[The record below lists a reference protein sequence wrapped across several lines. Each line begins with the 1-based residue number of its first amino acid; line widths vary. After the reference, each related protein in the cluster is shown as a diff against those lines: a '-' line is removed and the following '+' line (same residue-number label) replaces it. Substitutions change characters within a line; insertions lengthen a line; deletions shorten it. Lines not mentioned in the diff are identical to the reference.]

1 MFDRTSLDPLDVFVV
16 SGVGV
21 DTIVRV
27 PTLDLPRIDS
37 LFVPPIRRYVGHTG
51 NGVALGCMALGLST
65 AFVDMIGD
73 DAEGA
78 FIRASYREKGLA
90 FGYVTHPAGT
100 RQSVILVDPEGRR
113 MSFFDGRQPNDAV
126 PDASLWRDGIARAR
140 HIHVSIMP
148 WARHALAD
156 AIAAGKPTS
165 TDLHDWDGTNPY
177 HHDFAYG
184 ADIVFVSATALGTRV
199 DDVLGDILD
208 RGRAMVAVA
217 TNGERGSR
225 LAVRGEPIRHIPA
238 VTLPDRPVVDSNGAG
253 DSYVAAFLATV
264 LDGGAY
270 QDAALAG
277 SIAGA
282 YACGSEGTHTSFI
295 EREMLAQEIATRM
308 E

>member
-1 MFDRTSLDPLDVFVV
+1 MNAGQGNRPLDVFVV

-27 PTLDLPRIDS
+27 PTLALPRVDS

-51 NGVALGCMALGLST
+51 NGVALGCKALGLRT

-73 DAEGA
+73 DPEGDL
-78 FIRASYREKGLA
+78 IRASYREKGLE

-100 RQSVILVDPEGRR
+100 RQSVILVDPDGRR
-113 MSFFDGRQPNDAV
+113 LSFFDGRQPNDAV
-126 PDASLWRDGIARAR
+126 PDASLWRDGITRAR
-140 HIHVSIMP
+140 HVHVSIMP

-184 ADIVFVSATALGTRV
+184 ADIVFVSATALGERI
-199 DDVLGDILD
+199 DEVLRDILD
-208 RGRAMVAVA
+208 RGRAKVAVA
-217 TNGERGSR
+217 TDGERGSR
-225 LAVRGEPIRHIPA
+225 LAVRGQPIRHIPA
-238 VTLPDRPVVDSNGAG
+238 VTLADRPVVDSNGAG

-264 LDGGAY
+264 LRDGTYGE
-270 QDAALAG
+270 AALAG

-282 YACGSEGTHTSFI
+282 YACGSAGTHTSFI
-295 EREMLAQEIATRM
+295 DRAGLAKELAARGV
-308 E
+308 

>member
-1 MFDRTSLDPLDVFVV
+1 MDKLDVFVV

-27 PTLDLPRIDS
+27 PTLDLPRVDS

-51 NGVALGCMALGLST
+51 NGVALGCMALGLRT

-73 DAEGA
+73 DPEGA
-78 FIRASYREKGLA
+78 FIRESYREKRLE

-126 PDASLWRDGIARAR
+126 PDASLWRDGIARSR

-184 ADIVFVSATALGTRV
+184 ADIVFVSATALGDRV
-199 DDVLGDILD
+199 DDVLRDILH
-208 RGRAMVAVA
+208 RGRANVAVA
-217 TNGERGSR
+217 TDGERGSH
-225 LAVRGEPIRHIPA
+225 LAVRGEPIRRIPA
-238 VTLPDRPVVDSNGAG
+238 ITLPDRPVVDSNGAG
-253 DSYVAAFLATV
+253 DSYVAAFLATA
-264 LDGGAY
+264 LRGGTY
-270 QDAALAG
+270 ENAAIAG

-282 YACGSEGTHTSFI
+282 YACGTEGTHTSFI
-295 EREMLAQEIATRM
+295 DGERLTREMATRVP
-308 E
+308 